1 MESSSDRVIPIEQ
14 AATLGTQGDIMLAD
28 MTQYL
33 LAQRADV
40 RADTS
45 IHVAFLTGEQA
56 FRFMLRLD
64 GQPTW
69 KKPLTPY
76 QGALTNLRSSPWPR
90 GAEGL
95 KVPRAPNQQPLQP
108 LRHTGKGAVQQ
119 CSRPKLFWLVWHAGA
134 GRGEMPT
141 NISRQPIT

>member
-1 MESSSDRVIPIEQ
+1 MWARSRANAVWFINQDVEPQLYPLALANPSGAILYQAPLYTPPGVNGNNGPYGLLFGKPVIPIEQ
-14 AATLGTQGDIMLAD
+14 ASTCGTQGDMTLAD
-28 MTQYL
+28 MTQYI
-33 LAQRADV
+33 LATRSDV

-76 QGALTNLRSSPWPR
+76 QGSTLKSPFVQLATRS
-90 GAEGL
+90 
-95 KVPRAPNQQPLQP
+95 
-108 LRHTGKGAVQQ
+108 
-119 CSRPKLFWLVWHAGA
+119 
-134 GRGEMPT
+134 
-141 NISRQPIT
+141 

>member
-1 MESSSDRVIPIEQ
+1 
-14 AATLGTQGDIMLAD
+14 
-28 MTQYL
+28 MTQYI

-76 QGALTNLRSSPWPR
+76 KGSNTKSPFVTLATR
-90 GAEGL
+90 
-95 KVPRAPNQQPLQP
+95 
-108 LRHTGKGAVQQ
+108 
-119 CSRPKLFWLVWHAGA
+119 
-134 GRGEMPT
+134 
-141 NISRQPIT
+141 